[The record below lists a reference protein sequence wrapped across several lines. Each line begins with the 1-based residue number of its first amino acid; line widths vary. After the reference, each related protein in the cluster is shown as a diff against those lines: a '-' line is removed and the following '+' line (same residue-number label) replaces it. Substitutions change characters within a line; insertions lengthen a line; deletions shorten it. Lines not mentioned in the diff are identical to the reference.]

1 MKGGSIMKT
10 VLILGAG
17 LVTRPLVRYLL
28 KQPDFKVIVASRTVS
43 KAVALIND
51 HPRGE
56 AKTLLVQD
64 ADHLKELISKSDLA
78 ISLVPWTYHPTVAK
92 LCLELGKPMV
102 TTSYVSNAMRALDQE
117 AKEKEL
123 LFLNEIGLDPG
134 IDHMSAMKIIHGVEN
149 RGGQITSFRSYCGGL
164 PAPEAN
170 TNPFGYKF
178 SWSPRG
184 VVLAGKNNGR
194 YLEAGEEVLVPS
206 KDLFSHTWTIEIEGL
221 GELVAYPNR
230 DSIPYIEIYGLTDA
244 KTMYRGTLRNP
255 GWCETWKK
263 FVDLGLLDD
272 KERTGLS
279 GQTFAQLIETF
290 IVHPTGHL
298 KTDLAKQLN
307 ISEDSEIMRR
317 FEWLGLLSDDPLPME
332 SGSPLDILA
341 TKLLEKM
348 PYEKGERDMI
358 VLHHEF
364 IAEYPELPAKELIT
378 STLVDYGIPNGDSAM
393 ARTVSL
399 PAAVAA
405 KMILHNEIKSKGVH
419 IPVLPEIYEP
429 VLKELERLGI
439 SFKERTTKLTS

>member
-1 MKGGSIMKT
+1 MKT

-28 KQPDFKVIVASRTVS
+28 DQPDFQVVVASRTVS

-64 ADHLKELISKSDLA
+64 TGHLKELISQSDLS

-92 LCLELGKPMV
+92 LCLELDKPMV
-102 TTSYVSNAMRALDQE
+102 TTSYVSDAMRALDQE
-117 AKEKEL
+117 AKEKKL

-149 RGGQITSFRSYCGGL
+149 RGGHIVSFRSYCGGL

-194 YLEAGEEVLVPS
+194 YLEDGKEVSVPS
-206 KDLFSHTWTIEIEGL
+206 RDLFAHTWTIEIEGL

-230 DSIPYIEIYGLTDA
+230 DSIPYIETYGLTDT

-272 KERTGLS
+272 NERSGLS
-279 GQTFAQLIETF
+279 GQTFAQFMETF
-290 IVHPTGHL
+290 IAHPTGNL
-298 KTDLAKQLN
+298 KTDLAKQLD
-307 ISEDSEIMRR
+307 ISKDSEIMGR
-317 FEWLGLLSDDPLPME
+317 FEWLGLLSDDPLPVE
-332 SGSPLDILA
+332 SGSPLDVLA
-341 TKLLEKM
+341 AKLLEKM
-348 PYEKGERDMI
+348 PYDEGERDMI

-405 KMILHNEIKSKGVH
+405 KMILHNEIKSTGVH
-419 IPVLPEIYEP
+419 IPVVPEIYEP
-429 VLKELERLGI
+429 VLKELEGLGI
-439 SFKERTTKLTS
+439 SFKERTAKLTS